1 MGVNED
7 QTPRFSSADV
17 SAAIGESVEFLGRGA
32 FGDTWRAGPT
42 AIKIICHDNYPE
54 ARLKR
59 EVEGLSRVQ
68 SPFVVKLL
76 ETFSLYLGGASHP
89 ALRFEYI
96 EGGDLASRISRK
108 IWPTMD
114 QAESLLSGLLT
125 GTNALHEK
133 QTIHR
138 DIKPA
143 NIALRGG
150 KWSTPVLL
158 DLGLAKLLDG
168 STITVYPGHIGTAL
182 YMSPEQ
188 LRGDRARKA
197 SDLWA
202 IGVTV
207 RQLINHRHPFYPQNE
222 TLTID
227 QALQNLAKGPIPLP
241 DTVSKKAGSVLDRLT
256 ATREY
261 DRGSTGSN
269 LRRLRGR
276 E

>member
-1 MGVNED
+1 MGVDED
-7 QTPRFSSADV
+7 QVPRFPAAEV
-17 SAAIGESVEFLGRGA
+17 SVAIGENVEFLGRGA

-76 ETFSLYLGGASHP
+76 ETFSLRLGGVNRP
-89 ALRFEYI
+89 TLRFEYI
-96 EGGDLASRISRK
+96 EGGDLANRITRK
-108 IWPTMD
+108 IWPTIGE
-114 QAESLLSGLLT
+114 AESLLSGLLT
-125 GTNALHEK
+125 GANALHEK
-133 QTIHR
+133 KTIHR

-143 NIALRGG
+143 NIVLRDGD
-150 KWSTPVLL
+150 WSQPVLL

-168 STITVYPGHIGTAL
+168 STITIYPGHIGTAL

-202 IGVTV
+202 IGVTI
-207 RQLINHRHPFYPQNE
+207 RELINQRHPFYPLNE

-227 QALQNLAKGPIPLP
+227 QALQNLSKGPIPLP
-241 DTVSKKAGSVLDRLT
+241 DEVSVQAASVLDRLT
-256 ATREY
+256 AMREY

-269 LRRLRGR
+269 LRRLQ
-276 E
+276 EV